1 MTQTPPAHAKSPL
14 RRPTPATAAAHEPA
28 SQSAPGARLI
38 RKLLVANRGEIACRV
53 MRTCRSLGIATVA
66 VFSDADANARHVRE
80 ADEAIS
86 IGASAASASYL
97 NIPAIIAAAQRAG
110 ADAIHPGY
118 GFLAENADFAAACDA
133 AGLIFVG
140 PSAEVIRKMGS
151 KREAK
156 RLAAEAGVP
165 VVPGYAGDDTSDAR
179 LLAAAQ
185 EIGYPVMVK
194 ASAGGGGKGMR
205 VVADAGDLP
214 AALASARRE
223 ALSAFG
229 EETLLLEKALIEPRH
244 IEIQIFGDSHGAV
257 IALGERECTIQ
268 RRHQK
273 VIEETPSTALSPD
286 QRARMSAAA
295 VAIGRTLGYTGAGT
309 VEFIVDHDGA
319 FYFLEVNTRLQV
331 EHPVTELVTGLDLV
345 RWQVMVAEGHPLP
358 LTQEQVAFSGHA
370 VEARVYAED
379 PASGGL
385 PQAGAVALW
394 RPPEG
399 DGVRVDAGVATGD
412 TISPW
417 YDPMVAKISAHG
429 ATRDDALR
437 RLDAALLHTV
447 LFGIRSNLDYVRRV
461 LLHPDHRAGRISTAF
476 LEQHAAELLPA
487 EPDARVDGLTPLQL
501 AALAITLRRLDE
513 TPAPATWRNNRS
525 RPLLESYKQAP
536 GDAAPAMPVAVT
548 LQMMPERGG
557 WYSVT
562 FGADG
567 NVGAD
572 GVDGKGRQTYP
583 VRMRER
589 HGPDIALEIA
599 GHALR
604 VVALEAR
611 PEEWWAR
618 VAGET
623 VCLPRQPPLPAPGVA
638 RASND
643 SLTAP
648 MPGQVIAVLVVEGQP
663 VAAGDPLLILEA
675 MKMEHTIRAPHDGV
689 VAIIHYQPGDQVRAG
704 AVLVDMR
711 TAQSGG

>member
-1 MTQTPPAHAKSPL
+1 MTQTPPARAEKPV
-14 RRPTPATAAAHEPA
+14 RPRAPVTETASQPAT
-28 SQSAPGARLI
+28 GVRLI
-38 RKLLVANRGEIACRV
+38 RRLLVANRGEIACRV

-80 ADEAIS
+80 ADEAIH
-86 IGASAASASYL
+86 IGESAASASYL
-97 NIPAIIAAAQRAG
+97 NIPAIIAAARRAG

-118 GFLAENADFAAACDA
+118 GFLAENSDFAAACDA

-140 PSAEVIRKMGS
+140 PSAEVIWRMGS

-156 RLAAEAGVP
+156 RLAVEAGVP
-165 VVPGYAGDDTSDAR
+165 VVPGYAGEDTSDAR

-205 VVADAGDLP
+205 IVTDAGDLP

-229 EETLLLEKALIEPRH
+229 DETLLLERALVEPRH

-257 IALGERECTIQ
+257 IALGERECSIQ

-295 VAIGRTLGYTGAGT
+295 VAIGRTLGYSGAGT
-309 VEFIVDHDGA
+309 VEFIVDRDGA

-345 RWQVMVAEGHPLP
+345 RWQILVAEGHPLP
-358 LTQEQVAFSGHA
+358 LTQEQVTFSGHA
-370 VEARVYAED
+370 IEARVYAED
-379 PASGGL
+379 PASDGL
-385 PQAGAVALW
+385 PQAGVVALW

-399 DGVRVDAGVATGD
+399 DGVRVDAGVETGD

-417 YDPMVAKISAHG
+417 YDPLVAKISAHG
-429 ATRDDALR
+429 ASRDEALR
-437 RLDAALLHTV
+437 RLDNALRQTV
-447 LFGIRSNLDYVRRV
+447 LFGVRSNLDYVRRV

-476 LEQHAAELLPA
+476 LEQHAADLLPA
-487 EPDARVDGLTPLQL
+487 ESGTQIDGLTATQL
-501 AALAITLRRLDE
+501 AALAVTLARLGE
-513 TPAPATWRNNRS
+513 TPTPAPAPATWRNNRS
-525 RPLLESYKQAP
+525 RPLLETYKQAP
-536 GDAAPAMPVAVT
+536 GNATVM
-548 LQMMPERGG
+548 LQMAPERAG
-557 WYSVT
+557 WYSVA
-562 FGADG
+562 FDEDG
-567 NVGAD
+567 EE
-572 GVDGKGRQTYP
+572 RQTYP
-583 VRMRER
+583 ARVRER
-589 HGPDIALEIA
+589 TGPDITLEVA
-599 GHALR
+599 GRVLR
-604 VVALEAR
+604 VVALEAQ

-623 VCLPRQPPLPAPGVA
+623 VCLLRQPPLPAPGLA

-643 SLTAP
+643 ALTAP
-648 MPGQVIAVLVVEGQP
+648 MPGQVIAVLVAEGQS
-663 VAAGDPLLILEA
+663 VAAGAPLMILEA
-675 MKMEHTIRAPHDGV
+675 MKMEHTIRAPHDGA
-689 VAIIHYQPGDQVRAG
+689 VAAIHYQPGDQVRAA
-704 AVLVDMR
+704 AVLLDMR
-711 TAQSGG
+711 AAEPEK

>member
-1 MTQTPPAHAKSPL
+1 MTQTSSTRAEKTTGKRAQTGQPANG
-14 RRPTPATAAAHEPA
+14 PTT
-28 SQSAPGARLI
+28 GARLI

-66 VFSDADANARHVRE
+66 VFSDADACARHVRE
-80 ADEAIS
+80 ADEALH
-86 IGASAASASYL
+86 IGESVASASYL
-97 NIPAIIAAAQRAG
+97 NIPAILAAARRAG

-133 AGLIFVG
+133 AGLTFVG
-140 PSAEVIRKMGS
+140 PSADVIQRMGS

-156 RLAAEAGVP
+156 RLAADAGVP
-165 VVPGYAGDDTSDAR
+165 VVPGYAGEDMSDAR

-185 EIGYPVMVK
+185 EVGFPVMVK

-205 VVADAGDLP
+205 IVTDASELP
-214 AALASARRE
+214 AALAAARRE

-229 EETLLLEKALIEPRH
+229 DETLLLEKALIEPRH

-273 VIEETPSTALSPD
+273 VIEETPSIALSPE
-286 QRARMSAAA
+286 QRALMSAAA
-295 VAIGRTLGYTGAGT
+295 VAIGRTLGYSGAGT
-309 VEFIVDHDGA
+309 VEFIVDRDGA

-345 RWQVMVAEGHPLP
+345 RWQILVAEGHPLP
-358 LTQEQVAFSGHA
+358 VAQQQVTFSGHA

-379 PASGGL
+379 PASDGL
-385 PQAGAVALW
+385 PQAGVVALW
-394 RPPEG
+394 RAPEG

-429 ATRDDALR
+429 ATRDEALR
-437 RLDAALLHTV
+437 RLDAALRHTV
-447 LFGIRSNLDYVRRV
+447 LFGVRSNLDYVRRV

-476 LEQHAAELLPA
+476 LDQHAADLLPA
-487 EPDARVDGLTPLQL
+487 EPDTLVDGLTPAQL
-501 AALAITLRRLDE
+501 AALAITMQRLGE
-513 TPAPATWRNNRS
+513 MPAPTPTTWRNNRN
-525 RPLLESYKQAP
+525 RPLLEVYKQAP
-536 GDAAPAMPVAVT
+536 GNAAPSDVRLALTPQRA
-548 LQMMPERGG
+548 G
-557 WYSVT
+557 WYSVA

-567 NVGAD
+567 EEG
-572 GVDGKGRQTYP
+572 QTYS
-583 VRMRER
+583 VRVRER
-589 HGPDIALEIA
+589 QGPDIWLEIE

-604 VVALEAR
+604 MVALEAQ

-623 VCLPRQPPLPAPGVA
+623 IRLLRQPPLPAPGAA

-643 SLTAP
+643 ALTAP
-648 MPGQVIAVLVVEGQP
+648 MPGQVIAVLVAEGQA
-663 VAAGDPLLILEA
+663 VTAGAPLMILEA

-689 VAIIHYQPGDQVRAG
+689 VAAIHYHPGDQVRAA
-704 AVLVDMR
+704 AVLLDVR
-711 TAQSGG
+711 ATTAAER